1 MPLYQCLVP
10 SGSIDAGER
19 ARLAEAITTVH
30 TSVTGAPRGFV
41 NVVFTEYE
49 PSAYF
54 TAGVPYTASVI
65 SGTIRA
71 GRDRETRA
79 ELLTRL
85 SEAWIAITGQDARS
99 LLIGLNEV
107 DPNGSRADHACS
119 RRGSGLAGAPQA
131 QTRGSALQRI
141 AHTGSAL
148 TAREAYNATVCEAWH
163 NSRVSPSP
171 TVKLTIIGSSTSRT
185 GSSNW
190 AK

>member
-54 TAGVPYTASVI
+54 TAGVPNKASVI

-79 ELLTRL
+79 ELLTQL

-107 DPNGSRADHACS
+107 DPTSIMEAGLIMPAPGEESAWLERHKHKLGEVLS
-119 RRGSGLAGAPQA
+119 SG
-131 QTRGSALQRI
+131 
-141 AHTGSAL
+141 
-148 TAREAYNATVCEAWH
+148 
-163 NSRVSPSP
+163 
-171 TVKLTIIGSSTSRT
+171 
-185 GSSNW
+185 
-190 AK
+190 